1 MDTDKRNKETT
12 KAAISPANGVGVEVK
27 TPVEGGRPR
36 TRFTTLGEKTEWT
49 ESEIEDLVTR
59 RVIETGIAG
68 CVRPMVNDLT
78 MRVDELELEV
88 VDLAN
93 EVQAGKPWQQAS
105 VICGPTAGLGK
116 LPRYLDVRATPSM
129 CSDGTQHVS
138 VYLPSADT
146 WPQSWAPNIQLA
158 GATEDGNGWWGI
170 AGSTP
175 GDTVHLAMTDGGS
188 FKVSAAF
195 GWGEA
200 PIVSCDGS
208 FEMTTENTRAKALHS
223 KDLWVRWAGAPTVLL
238 SCEGSE
244 TYDAENIAE
253 NISVDLSFAGIEDCT
268 PLRDHLQEEVEH
280 FIKEA
285 IKAGQIVPAIKIA
298 YWDETLS
305 RYVRTADDP
314 DEIMKSTWHYIK
326 SWDNEGPPTAW
337 EARLRGDQWYVY
349 SPTVE
354 ANSDW
359 DVGSSGIRHYWQA
372 PPAPTGSTA
381 NKGLWIPI
389 GNPGAGQTLD
399 VTLSGSGLVLGLASG
414 TGGTVSHMDNSEGG
428 TIKFTKGHFAMHEGV
443 LRWEDTTPGMVS
455 VSISRYTPPVIEY
468 EGGSSGT
475 VQTQEAPPS
484 DVDSF
489 MLNKAYWIKDLY
501 MGGALLCSKVLNKP
515 AMSGI
520 ALSRGKAV
528 MYNAGSSSG
537 QSGENATM
545 YVETSGGSLWQFAN
559 AAAGATETIAYRETG
574 TFFQGLNYCA
584 PTAYDQQG
592 TVDADSTTLYSWV
605 WCNSEA
611 GGSQTLFLTEVE
623 AANTT
628 TTYESCT
635 EDY

>member
-1 MDTDKRNKETT
+1 MDADKRNKETT
-12 KAAISPANGVGVEVK
+12 QAAISPTNGVGVEVK
-27 TPVEGGRPR
+27 TPVEGDHPR

-129 CSDGTQHVS
+129 CSDGTQYVS
-138 VYLPSADT
+138 VYLPSANL
-146 WPQSWAPNIQLA
+146 WPQSWSQCIQM
-158 GATEDGNGWWGI
+158 GEATDDGNGWWGI

-175 GDTVHLAMTDGGS
+175 GDTVYLAIANGGN

-208 FEMTTENTRAKALHS
+208 FEMTTESTRARALHS
-223 KDLWVRWAGAPTVLL
+223 KDLWVRWTGAPTVLL
-238 SCEGSE
+238 SCENSE
-244 TYDAENIAE
+244 AYSASNIAE
-253 NISVDLSFAGIEDCT
+253 SVEVDLSFAGIEGCT
-268 PLRDHLQEEVEH
+268 SLRDQLQVEVKH

-298 YWDETLS
+298 YWDEDLS

-359 DVGSSGIRHYWQA
+359 DVGCSGVSHYWEA

-381 NKGLWIPI
+381 NKGQWVAI
-389 GNPGAGQTLD
+389 GNPGAGQTLE
-399 VTLSGSGLVLGLASG
+399 VTLSGGGLVIGLAGG
-414 TGGTVSHMDNSEGG
+414 TGGNVTQMDSSAGG
-428 TIKFTKGHFAMHEGV
+428 TIKFTKGHFAMHGGV

-455 VSISRYTPPVIEY
+455 VNISRYTPPVIEFDD
-468 EGGSSGT
+468 GGTT
-475 VQTQEAPPS
+475 VQTQDTPPS

-489 MLNKAYWIKDLY
+489 KLNKAYWIKDLY
-501 MGGALLCSKVLNKP
+501 IGGALLCSKVLNKP

-520 ALSRGKAV
+520 ALTRGKAV

-545 YVETSGGSLWQFAN
+545 YVETSGGSLWQFAS
-559 AAAGATETIAYRETG
+559 AATGDIDVIARRETG

-605 WCNSEA
+605 WCDSKA

-628 TTYESCT
+628 TTYEPGT